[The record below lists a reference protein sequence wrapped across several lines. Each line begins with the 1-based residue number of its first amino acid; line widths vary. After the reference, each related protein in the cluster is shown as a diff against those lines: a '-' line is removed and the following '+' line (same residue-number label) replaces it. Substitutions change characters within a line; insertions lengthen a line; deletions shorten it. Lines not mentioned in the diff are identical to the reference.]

1 LAQRVSVCIV
11 CSTEFAPEDHLRW
24 TKDGHDIVRCP
35 SCGLLFRRELPAQAE
50 LDEIYGLEYFKG
62 GAVGYLDY
70 VSDEDVHRSSARN
83 RLDALERVVPR
94 GRLLDVGAAAGF
106 FVDEARARG
115 WDATGIDVSEPM
127 VDWGKRTLSAPL
139 ERATLA
145 TSDVPTASLDA
156 LTMWDYIEHS
166 IDPVADLTR
175 AHELLRPEGVLALS
189 TGDAATLVARL
200 SGSRWHLLTPRHHNY
215 FFTAA
220 TLSRLL
226 ARSGFDVVTLDHRGS
241 RYPVRYLVHKL
252 RTLVPLRALD
262 TLTGRLAE
270 GRLGAM
276 AVPVN
281 LWDIVTIVARRA
293 RK

>member
-11 CSTEFAPEDHLRW
+11 CSDEFAPEGHVRW
-24 TKDGHDIVRCP
+24 TKDGHDILGCP
-35 SCGLLFRRELPAQAE
+35 SCGLLFRRSLPAHAE

-70 VSDEDVHRSSARN
+70 VADEEVHRSSARN

-115 WDATGIDVSEPM
+115 WDAAGIDVSEPM
-127 VDWGKRTLSAPL
+127 IDWGKRMLSAPL
-139 ERATLA
+139 ERTTLA
-145 TSDVPTASLDA
+145 APGLPAAALDA

-166 IDPVADLTR
+166 IDPVADLAR
-175 AHELLRPEGVLALS
+175 AHELLRPDGVLALS
-189 TGDAATLVARL
+189 TGDAASLVARL
-200 SGSRWHLLTPRHHNY
+200 SGRRWHLLTPRHHNF

-226 ARSGFDVVTLDHRGS
+226 AGSGFDVVTLDHRGS

-270 GRLGAM
+270 GRLGAV
-276 AVPVN
+276 AVPFN
-281 LWDIVTIVARRA
+281 LWDIVTVVARRA
-293 RK
+293 P

>member
-1 LAQRVSVCIV
+1 MAQRVAVCIV
-11 CSTEFAPEDHLRW
+11 CSDEFAPEGHLRW
-24 TKDGHDIVRCP
+24 TKDGHDILRCP
-35 SCGLLFRRELPAQAE
+35 SCGLLFRRSLPAHAE

-70 VSDEDVHRSSARN
+70 VADEDVHRSSARN
-83 RLDALERVVPR
+83 RLEALERVVPR

-115 WDATGIDVSEPM
+115 WDAAGIDVSEPM
-127 VDWGKRTLSAPL
+127 IDWGKRTLSAQL
-139 ERATLA
+139 ERTTLA
-145 TSDVPTASLDA
+145 APGLPAASLDA

-166 IDPVADLTR
+166 IDPVADLAR
-175 AHELLRPEGVLALS
+175 AHELLRPQGVLALS
-189 TGDAATLVARL
+189 TGDAASLVARL
-200 SGSRWHLLTPRHHNY
+200 SGSRWHLLTPRHHNF

-226 ARSGFDVVTLDHRGS
+226 ARSGFDVITLDHRGS

-252 RTLVPLRALD
+252 RTLAPLRALD
-262 TLTGRLAE
+262 ALTGRLAQ

-281 LWDIVTIVARRA
+281 LWDIVTVVARRRA
-293 RK
+293 

>member
-1 LAQRVSVCIV
+1 VC
-11 CSTEFAPEDHLRW
+11 
-24 TKDGHDIVRCP
+24 CP
-35 SCGLLFRRELPAQAE
+35 SCGLLFRRDLPTQAE

-70 VSDEDVHRSSARN
+70 VADEDVHRSSARH

-115 WDATGIDVSEPM
+115 WDASGIDVSEPM
-127 VDWGKRTLSAPL
+127 VDWGRRALSAPL

-145 TSDVPTASLDA
+145 TSGSPAASLDA
-156 LTMWDYIEHS
+156 VTMWDYIEHS
-166 IDPVADLTR
+166 LDPVADLEH
-175 AHELLRPEGVLALS
+175 AHELLRPGGVLALS

-200 SGSRWHLLTPRHHNY
+200 SGSRWHLLTPRHHN
-215 FFTAA
+215 FFFSAA
-220 TLSRLL
+220 TLARLL

-241 RYPVRYLVHKL
+241 RYPLRYLVHKL

-262 TLTGRLAE
+262 TLTGRLAQ
-270 GRLGAM
+270 GRLGAV
-276 AVPVN
+276 ALPVN
-281 LWDIVTIVARRA
+281 LWDIVTVVARRGP
-293 RK
+293 

>member
-11 CSTEFAPEDHLRW
+11 CSGEFAPEAHVRW

-35 SCGLLFRRELPAQAE
+35 SCGLLFRRELPTQAE

-62 GAVGYLDY
+62 GAAGYLDY
-70 VSDEDVHRSSARN
+70 VADEDVHRSSARN
-83 RLDALERVVPR
+83 RLDALDRVVPR

-115 WDATGIDVSEPM
+115 WDASGIDVSEPM

-145 TSDVPTASLDA
+145 TSGLPAASLDA

-166 IDPVADLTR
+166 IDPVADLER
-175 AHELLRPEGVLALS
+175 AHELLRPGGVLALS

-200 SGSRWHLLTPRHHNY
+200 SGSRWHLLTPRHHNF

-226 ARSGFDVVTLDHRGS
+226 GRSGFDVVTLDHRGS
-241 RYPVRYLVHKL
+241 RYPLRYLVHKL

-262 TLTGRLAE
+262 TLTGRLAQ
-270 GRLGAM
+270 GRLGAV
-276 AVPVN
+276 ALPVN
-281 LWDIVTIVARRA
+281 LWDIVTVVARRA
-293 RK
+293 PQ